1 MKAEAHSGRDDFVAS
16 LKKISQIK
24 KGTPKNATMDGSTE
38 VDFFFALPVL
48 GFQNRTG
55 L

>member
-1 MKAEAHSGRDDFVAS
+1 MMTCRVVKKNQSDKKA
-16 LKKISQIK
+16 
-24 KGTPKNATMDGSTE
+24 TPKNATMDGSTE